1 MVLRN
6 YSSKS
11 TRPFAREVSH
21 HKTPS
26 GLSVSYLALLAA
38 FLPLRTHLFPIY
50 DRCDTKEGYLVGHVS
65 RGMAYFEMS
74 SIWQLRIR
82 SGKLSLRDIV
92 AITRFFQQNSTPFTP
107 ASGGQALFS
116 IQREVKGGCLKSLN
130 MHRGGISDNLTA
142 PDFLQS
148 IPRTVSTQSVPLL
161 PIPFSGMPS
170 QDFCG
175 SLLRLD

>member
-26 GLSVSYLALLAA
+26 GLSVSYLTLLAA

-74 SIWQLRIR
+74 SIWRLRIR

-107 ASGGQALFS
+107 ARLTVGQFFAGQ
-116 IQREVKGGCLKSLN
+116 INQNQIEGYSLSEK
-130 MHRGGISDNLTA
+130 HLSKYQQACVFPAT
-142 PDFLQS
+142 
-148 IPRTVSTQSVPLL
+148 LL
-161 PIPFSGMPS
+161 PHQAPCLCPLQIN
-170 QDFCG
+170 QAVQ
-175 SLLRLD
+175 